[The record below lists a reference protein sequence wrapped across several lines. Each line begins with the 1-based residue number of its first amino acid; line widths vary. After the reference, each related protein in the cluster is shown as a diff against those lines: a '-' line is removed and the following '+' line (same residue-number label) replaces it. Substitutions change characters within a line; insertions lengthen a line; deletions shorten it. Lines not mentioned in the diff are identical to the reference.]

1 MGREQLILENRNR
14 CGLTIIVGII
24 ASFITIMS
32 LAIAMFVILDKKKKK
47 EDREL
52 EEYLESTIS

>member
-1 MGREQLILENRNR
+1 MRNNNR
-14 CGLTIIVGII
+14 CGLTIVIGII
-24 ASFITIMS
+24 TSLITIMS
-32 LAIAMFVILDKKKKK
+32 LAIAVFIILDKKKKK

>member
-1 MGREQLILENRNR
+1 MRDKNG
-14 CGLTIIVGII
+14 CGITIAIGVITSI
-24 ASFITIMS
+24 ITIMS
-32 LAIAMFVILDKKKKK
+32 LAIAMFVILDHKKKK